1 MIFKVDSVINKL
13 KYRQDVKEE
22 KLESVNKLRSKMG
35 LRIIRRGKRECL
47 HCAKEFYSKDLCTN
61 KTCDQC
67 LDVMERAR

>member
-1 MIFKVDSVINKL
+1 MIFKVVRVINKL

-47 HCAKEFYSKDLCTN
+47 HFAKEFYSKDLCTN
-61 KTCDQC
+61 KVCDQC
-67 LDVMERAR
+67 LNDIERIK